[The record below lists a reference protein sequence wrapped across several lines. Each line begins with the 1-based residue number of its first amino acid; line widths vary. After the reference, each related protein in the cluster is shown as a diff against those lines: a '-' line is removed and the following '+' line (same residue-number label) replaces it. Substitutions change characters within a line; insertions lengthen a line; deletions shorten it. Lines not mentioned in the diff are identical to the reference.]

1 MIRPTFAAKHDDC
14 RMPQRSPLPEPI
26 DRGPFSVREAIALG
40 VTRDRL
46 RSGDLQRVFHG
57 VRATGLDLS
66 LLVDRCRAYSPRM
79 NPAHAFSHL
88 TAAELYRF
96 PLPAGGRS
104 LQLHVTAPSPT
115 RAPGGRGIAGHQSR
129 LSQPDVVS
137 LRGLR
142 VVSPAVAWCQ
152 ITETL
157 GIDDA
162 VAMGDCVVTG
172 SPFQNMLPLA
182 TLDELAEASGARSG
196 GWGHRVRE
204 AALPLIREG
213 PLSRPES
220 FLRLLLVR
228 AGLPEPQLNAMC
240 FTDAGEQID
249 MPDLAWMEYK
259 TVAQYE
265 GDHHRAQAQFRRD
278 IRRDERFVDH
288 DWTVVKATADDLF
301 GRPRELVER
310 FARRLRANGWR
321 GDIDLRHVGRFT
333 R

>member
-1 MIRPTFAAKHDDC
+1 MIRPASAEKHDDC

-26 DRGPFSVREAIALG
+26 DRGTFSVRDAIARG

-46 RSGDLQRVFHG
+46 RSSDLQRVFHG

-66 LLVDRCRAYSPRM
+66 LLVDRCRAYAPRM

-96 PLPAGGRS
+96 PLPVGGRS
-104 LQLHVTAPSPT
+104 LQLHVTAPSPA
-115 RAPGGRGIAGHQSR
+115 RAPGGRGIVGHQSR
-129 LSQPDVVS
+129 LTPLDVVD

-152 ITETL
+152 IAETL
-157 GIDDA
+157 GVDDA
-162 VAMGDCVVTG
+162 VAIGDWVVTG
-172 SPFQNMLPLA
+172 TPFQNVLPLA
-182 TLDELAEASGARSG
+182 TIEELAEASAVRSG
-196 GWGHRVRE
+196 GWGHRVR
-204 AALPLIREG
+204 AVAIPLIREG

-220 FLRLLLVR
+220 FLRLLVVR
-228 AGLPEPQLNAMC
+228 AGLPEPLLNAMC
-240 FTDAGEQID
+240 FTEDGEQID
-249 MPDLAWMEYK
+249 VPDLAWMEYK

-265 GDHHRAQAQFRRD
+265 GDHHRGQAQFRRD